1 MSLFVFNSCVRVGCV
16 LHVSNVWNKTRQS
29 TLLLLFTESKEM
41 MKLKR
46 EAVTGCD
53 LSIGCSCDGR
63 REITTDTG
71 VSAPEKTFQRKNYF
85 KHPDAK
91 CFWRRVL
98 RTETGTMLDKNP
110 TEWDIYTELPS
121 NFEHN
126 FVFYLLLSK
135 RMFLDK
141 KIKET
146 FLLVVDVGLISVT
159 SCTSFH
165 NQRLLFLFS
174 KTLQEI
180 IKTISIK
187 LFYMRYLFCNA
198 RQ

>member
-1 MSLFVFNSCVRVGCV
+1 MSFMSVMSVTKRGNQHFYFFSQRA
-16 LHVSNVWNKTRQS
+16 
-29 TLLLLFTESKEM
+29 EM

-46 EAVTGCD
+46 EAVCD

-71 VSAPEKTFQRKNYF
+71 VSAPEKTFQRKNYL

-174 KTLQEI
+174 
-180 IKTISIK
+180 
-187 LFYMRYLFCNA
+187 
-198 RQ
+198 